1 MKLVI
6 LGATG
11 GVGHHLVASA
21 TSRGDDVLIVAR
33 DTTRLPDHW
42 ACRVAEIDLATAQPK
57 SLQTA
62 VAGADAVLSAL
73 GARGAADHGILA
85 AAATQVLA
93 AMQETGVR
101 RYLGISAAP
110 VSTTPSPARPTPPR
124 HDPGDDLLTR
134 TVMMPI
140 VKRLFAPVYADSAL
154 MEDAVRASGLDW
166 TIVRPPRLTN
176 KRGTGHYRTSID
188 QNVRRGRSISR
199 PDLAQF
205 MLDAISQPYTVGHT
219 IGIAY

>member
-11 GVGHHLVASA
+11 GVGQHLVGTA
-21 TSRGDDVLIVAR
+21 TSGGDDVLVVAR
-33 DTTRLPDHW
+33 DKTRLPDDW
-42 ACRVAEIDLATAQPK
+42 TCRVAEIDLLAAQPK
-57 SLQTA
+57 SLQSA
-62 VAGADAVLSAL
+62 LAGADAVLSAL

-93 AMQETGVR
+93 AMQATGVR

-110 VSTTPSPARPTPPR
+110 VATTPSPARPTPPR
-124 HDPGDDLLTR
+124 RDPGDDLLTR

-140 VKRLFAPVYADSAL
+140 VKRVFAAAYADSAL

-166 TIVRPPRLTN
+166 TIMRPPRLTN
-176 KRGTGHYRTSID
+176 KRSTGRYRTAID

-199 PDLAQF
+199 ADLAHF
-205 MLDAISQPYTVGHT
+205 MLDAIGQADTVGHT

>member
-11 GVGHHLVASA
+11 SVGQHLVTAA
-21 TSRGDDVLIVAR
+21 TSRGDDVLVVAR
-33 DTTRLPDHW
+33 DTTRLPDNW
-42 ACRVAEIDLATAQPK
+42 TCRVAEIDLLTAQPRL
-57 SLQTA
+57 LQSA

-101 RYLGISAAP
+101 RYVGISAAP
-110 VSTTPSPARPTPPR
+110 VATTPSRARPTPPR

-134 TVMMPI
+134 AVMMPI
-140 VKRLFAPVYADSAL
+140 VKRLFASVYADSAL
-154 MEDAVRASGLDW
+154 MEDAVRASGVDW
-166 TIVRPPRLTN
+166 TIMRPPRLIN
-176 KRGTGHYRTSID
+176 KRSTGRYRTAID
-188 QNVRRGRSISR
+188 ENVRRGRSIGR
-199 PDLAQF
+199 ADLAHF
-205 MLDAISQPYTVGHT
+205 MLTAIGQANTVEHT

>member
-11 GVGHHLVASA
+11 GVGQHLVAIA
-21 TSRGDDVLIVAR
+21 TSRGDDVLVVAR
-33 DTTRLPDHW
+33 DKTRLSDDW
-42 ACRVAEIDLATAQPK
+42 TCRVAEMDLLKTQPK
-57 SLQTA
+57 VLGVA
-62 VAGADAVLSAL
+62 LAGADAVVSAL
-73 GARGAADHGILA
+73 GARGAADHGILTVA
-85 AAATQVLA
+85 AKQVLA
-93 AMQETGVR
+93 AMQGSGVR

-110 VSTTPSPARPTPPR
+110 VATTPSPERPTPPR

-134 TVMMPI
+134 TVMMPL

-166 TIVRPPRLTN
+166 TIMRPPRLTN
-176 KRGTGHYRTSID
+176 KPGTGRYRTAVD
-188 QNVRRGRSISR
+188 RNVRGGRSISR
-199 PDLAQF
+199 EDLARF
-205 MLDAISQPYTVGHT
+205 ILDAVSQQNTVGHT

>member
-11 GVGHHLVASA
+11 GVGQQLVTAA
-21 TSRGDDVLIVAR
+21 TSRGDDILVVAR
-33 DTTRLPDHW
+33 DKTRLPHNW
-42 ACRVAEIDLATAQPK
+42 TCKVAEIDLLQASPT
-57 SLQTA
+57 SLEST

-73 GARGAADHGILA
+73 GARGAADRGILA
-85 AAATQVLA
+85 AAARSVLA

-101 RYLGISAAP
+101 RYIGISAAP
-110 VSTTPSPARPTPPR
+110 VATTPSPARPIPPR

-134 TVMMPI
+134 SVMMTI
-140 VKRLFAPVYADSAL
+140 VKRVFAATYTDSAL

-166 TIVRPPRLTN
+166 TIMRPPRLTN
-176 KRGTGHYRTSID
+176 KPATGQYRTAID

-199 PDLAQF
+199 AELAHF
-205 MLDAISQPYTVGHT
+205 MLDAINNPDTVGHT

>member
-1 MKLVI
+1 MKLVV

-11 GVGHHLVASA
+11 GVGRHLVASA
-21 TSRGDDVLIVAR
+21 VSRGHEVIVVTR
-33 DTTRLPDHW
+33 DKARLPDDW
-42 ACRVAEIDLATAQPK
+42 ACTVAEIDLSHPQPR
-57 SLQTA
+57 SVRSA
-62 VAGADAVLSAL
+62 VSGADAVLSAL

-85 AAATQVLA
+85 AGAKQVLA

-110 VSTTPSPARPTPPR
+110 VATTPSPARPHPPR

-134 TVMMPI
+134 SLMMPI
-140 VKRLFAPVYADSAL
+140 VKRVFAATYADSAL
-154 MEDAVRASGLDW
+154 MEDEVRASGMDW

-176 KRGTGHYRTSID
+176 KHSTGHYRTAID
-188 QNVRRGRSISR
+188 QNVHRGRSIGR
-199 PDLAQF
+199 ADLANF
-205 MLDAISQPYTVGHT
+205 MLDTIDDKRSFGHS

>member
-11 GVGHHLVASA
+11 SVGQHLVATA
-21 TSRGDDVLIVAR
+21 TSRGDDVLVVAR
-33 DTTRLPDHW
+33 DKTRLPDNW
-42 ACRVAEIDLATAQPK
+42 TCRVAEIDLLQARPK
-57 SLQTA
+57 VLQSA

-101 RYLGISAAP
+101 RYVGISAAP
-110 VSTTPSPARPTPPR
+110 VATTPSPARPTPPR
-124 HDPGDDLLTR
+124 RDPGDDLLAR
-134 TVMMPI
+134 AVMMPI
-140 VKRLFAPVYADSAL
+140 VKRLFTSVYADSAL
-154 MEDAVRASGLDW
+154 MEDAVRASGVDW
-166 TIVRPPRLTN
+166 TIMRPPRLIN
-176 KRGTGHYRTSID
+176 KRSTGRYRTAVD
-188 QNVRRGRSISR
+188 ENVRRGRSIGR
-199 PDLAQF
+199 ADLAHY
-205 MLDAISQPYTVGHT
+205 MLNAIGQANTVRHT

>member
-11 GVGHHLVASA
+11 GVGHHLVAS
-21 TSRGDDVLIVAR
+21 TTGRGDDVLVVAR
-33 DTTRLPDHW
+33 DKSRLPDHW

-57 SLQTA
+57 TLGTA

-85 AAATQVLA
+85 VAATQVLT
-93 AMQETGVR
+93 AMRENGVR

-124 HDPGDDLLTR
+124 HDPGDDLLAR

-176 KRGTGHYRTSID
+176 KRRTGRFRTAVD
-188 QNVRRGRSISR
+188 HNVRRGRSIGR
-199 PDLAQF
+199 ADLAQF
-205 MLDAISQPYTVGHT
+205 MLDAVSQRSTVGHT